1 MTSARSVPPPGFAPG
16 ASPAPAPATA
26 GPTAAAQP
34 LAAPP
39 APSPVHDLKTL
50 VLSRHAAVALET
62 DEEDRALALLDAV
75 ARDLRLDV
83 FDWTVTRG
91 LVRRG
96 HEQPLYESASPAAA
110 LAGAA
115 ELDVEA
121 LFIFRDLRRHLGEPQ
136 VSRALRDLLGALE
149 RSHRTST
156 VILLG
161 TSPELPGELEDRVVH
176 VPLGL
181 PSETEY
187 RATLTAVADSMAAGG
202 RVTVTL
208 TNDDCAALASA
219 LRGLTLNQARQ
230 ALARVA
236 IEDGQLSRDDL
247 PRLVDLKARALQA
260 DGLLEYFPPADN
272 AAALGGFDRLRAWL
286 DRAKVGFSPEARAM
300 NLPAPKGVLLVGVQ
314 GCGKSLAAKAIAR
327 SWEMPL
333 LKLDAGRLYDKYIGE
348 TERNLRKA
356 LGVAESLA
364 PSVLWIDEIEK
375 ALATGSG
382 DGSDGG
388 LSQRMLGTLLTWMAD
403 RPAEVF
409 LVATAN
415 DVFRLP
421 PELLRKGRFDELFF
435 VDLPTSAEREQILA
449 IHLRMRRQDPA
460 AFDMPVLTAATEGFS
475 GAELEQVVVG
485 ALLGSLHS
493 GTPLDTAALAREAA
507 GTVPLS
513 RSRAEDVQRLRDL
526 AAERFVPVSG

>member
-1 MTSARSVPPPGFAPG
+1 METAQSATPA
-16 ASPAPAPATA
+16 ATQAAPAATP
-26 GPTAAAQP
+26 G
-34 LAAPP
+34 
-39 APSPVHDLKTL
+39 PSPVHDLKTL
-50 VLSRHAAVALET
+50 VLSRHPAVALET
-62 DEEDRALALLDAV
+62 DEEDRALALVDAA
-75 ARDLRLDV
+75 ARDLGLAV
-83 FDWTVTRG
+83 FDWTLTRG

-96 HEQPLYESASPAAA
+96 HEQPVYETAKPAAA
-110 LAGAA
+110 LAAA
-115 ELDVEA
+115 GELDVEA
-121 LFIFRDLRRHLGEPQ
+121 LLVFRDLRSHLADAA
-136 VSRALRDLLGALE
+136 VSRALRDLLDRLE
-149 RSHRTST
+149 GSHRVST
-156 VILLG
+156 VVVLG
-161 TSPELPGELEDRVVH
+161 SRPELPPELALRVVTL
-176 VPLGL
+176 PLGL
-181 PSETEY
+181 PSEAEY
-187 RATLTAVADSMAAGG
+187 RTTLTAVADSLAAGG
-202 RVTVTL
+202 RATVTL
-208 TNDDCAALASA
+208 TAEDCAALAGA

-236 IEDGQLSRDDL
+236 IEDGRLSRDDL

-272 AAALGGFDRLRAWL
+272 TAAIGGFERLRIWL
-286 DRAKVGFSPEARAM
+286 DRARVGFSPEARAM
-300 NLPAPKGVLLVGVQ
+300 NLPAPKGVLLAGVQ

-327 SWEMPL
+327 AWQMPL

-348 TERNLRKA
+348 TERNLRRA

-382 DGSDGG
+382 DGADGG
-388 LSQRMLGTLLTWMAD
+388 LSQRILGTLLTWMAE

-435 VDLPTSAEREQILA
+435 VDLPTAAERREILA

-460 AFDMPVLTAATEGFS
+460 AFDLDAVAAATDGFS

-485 ALLGSLHS
+485 ALLGALQSR
-493 GTPLDTAALAREAA
+493 AAPTVDALLAEAA
-507 GTVPLS
+507 ATVPLS
-513 RSRAEDVQRLRDL
+513 SSRAEDVQRLRAL

>member
-1 MTSARSVPPPGFAPG
+1 METARSVPPPGFAPSSG
-16 ASPAPAPATA
+16 APAAASAAATAQQQPAPP
-26 GPTAAAQP
+26 
-34 LAAPP
+34 
-39 APSPVHDLKTL
+39 PSPVHDLKTL
-50 VLSRHAAVALET
+50 VLSRHPAVALET
-62 DEEDRALALLDAV
+62 EEEDRALALVDAA
-75 ARDLRLDV
+75 ARDLQLAV
-83 FDWTVTRG
+83 FDWTLTRG

-96 HEQPLYESASPAAA
+96 HEQPVYESAKPAAA
-110 LAGAA
+110 LLAAA
-115 ELDVEA
+115 ELSVEA
-121 LFIFRDLRRHLGEPQ
+121 IFVLRDLRPHLGDPA
-136 VSRALRDLLGALE
+136 VSRALRDLLDAFEASPRL
-149 RSHRTST
+149 ST
-156 VILLG
+156 VVLLG
-161 TSPELPGELEDRVVH
+161 TRPDLPGEIDDRVVH

-187 RATLTAVADSMAAGG
+187 RAALTAVADSLAAGG
-202 RVTVTL
+202 RAQVSL
-208 TNDDCAALASA
+208 TPDDHAALAAA

-236 IEDGQLSRDDL
+236 IEDGRLSRDDL
-247 PRLVDLKARALQA
+247 PRLVDLKARALQS

-272 AAALGGFDRLRAWL
+272 AAALGGFNRLRAWL
-286 DRAKVGFSPEARAM
+286 DRARIGFSPQARAL

-327 SWEMPL
+327 AWEMPL

-356 LGVAESLA
+356 LAVAESLA

-375 ALATGSG
+375 ALATGDG

-388 LSQRMLGTLLTWMAD
+388 LSQRMLGTILTWMNE

-435 VDLPTSAEREQILA
+435 VDLPTAEEREQILA

-460 AFDMPVLTAATEGFS
+460 AVDLGVLAAATEGFS

-485 ALLGSLHS
+485 ALLGALHAA
-493 GTPLDTAALAREAA
+493 TPLDTPALAREAA
-507 GTVPLS
+507 STVPLS
-513 RSRAEDVQRLRDL
+513 RSRAEDVQRLRAL

>member
-26 GPTAAAQP
+26 APTATAQP

-39 APSPVHDLKTL
+39 TPSPVHDLKTL

-96 HEQPLYESASPAAA
+96 HEQPLYESTSPAAA

-136 VSRALRDLLGALE
+136 VSRALRDLLGVLE

-236 IEDGQLSRDDL
+236 IEDGRLSRDDL

-435 VDLPTSAEREQILA
+435 VDLPTSDEREQILA

-460 AFDMPVLTAATEGFS
+460 AFDMPVLVAATEGFS

-485 ALLGSLHS
+485 ALLGALHG

>member
-1 MTSARSVPPPGFAPG
+1 METARSVPPPGLARSAP
-16 ASPAPAPATA
+16 PAPAPAS
-26 GPTAAAQP
+26 TAAAP
-34 LAAPP
+34 VTAALP
-39 APSPVHDLKTL
+39 APPSPVHDLKTL
-50 VLSRHAAVALET
+50 VLSRHPAVALET
-62 DEEDRALALLDAV
+62 DEEDRALDLVDAV
-75 ARDLRLDV
+75 ARDLRLTV

-96 HEQPLYESASPAAA
+96 HQQPLYESAKPMAA
-110 LAGAA
+110 LTGAA

-121 LFIFRDLRRHLGEPQ
+121 LFVFRDLRRHLGEPE
-136 VSRALRDLLGALE
+136 VSRALRDLLAGLE
-149 RSHRTST
+149 RSSRIST
-156 VILLG
+156 VVLLG
-161 TSPELPGELEDRVVH
+161 SRPDLPAELEDLVVH

-181 PSETEY
+181 PSEAEY
-187 RATLTAVADSMAAGG
+187 RTTLTAVADSLAAGG
-202 RVTVTL
+202 RAQVSL
-208 TNDDCAALASA
+208 THDDCAAIASA

-236 IEDGQLSRDDL
+236 IEDGRLSRDDL

-272 AAALGGFDRLRAWL
+272 AAALGGFNRLQAWL
-286 DRAKVGFSPEARAM
+286 DRARVGFSPQARAM

-388 LSQRMLGTLLTWMAD
+388 LSQRMLGTLLTWMAE

-435 VDLPTSAEREQILA
+435 VDLPTPDEREQILA

-460 AFDMPVLTAATEGFS
+460 GFDLAVLAAATEGFS

-485 ALLGSLHS
+485 ALLGALHA
-493 GTPLDTAALAREAA
+493 GTPPDTASLAREAA

>member
-1 MTSARSVPPPGFAPG
+1 METARSVPPPGY
-16 ASPAPAPATA
+16 APAPSA
-26 GPTAAAQP
+26 PTATGTTAV
-34 LAAPP
+34 AAPP
-39 APSPVHDLKTL
+39 PAPPVPSPVHDLKTL
-50 VLSRHAAVALET
+50 VLSRHPAVALET
-62 DEEDRALALLDAV
+62 DEEDRALDLVDAA
-75 ARDLRLDV
+75 ARDLRLAV
-83 FDWTVTRG
+83 FDWTITRG

-96 HEQPLYESASPAAA
+96 HDQPLYESTKPAAA
-110 LAGAA
+110 LAGAS

-121 LFIFRDLRRHLGEPQ
+121 LFVFRDLRRHLGEAE
-136 VSRALRDLLGALE
+136 VSRALRDLLDALV
-149 RSHRTST
+149 RSTRIST
-156 VILLG
+156 VVLVG
-161 TSPELPGELEDRVVH
+161 SRPELPAELEDRVVH

-181 PSETEY
+181 PTEAEY
-187 RATLTAVADSMAAGG
+187 RTTLTAVADSLAAGG
-202 RVTVTL
+202 RATVTL
-208 TNDDCAALASA
+208 TSDDHSALASA

-236 IEDGQLSRDDL
+236 IEDGKLSRDDL

-272 AAALGGFDRLRAWL
+272 VAALGGFDRLQAWL
-286 DRAKVGFSPEARAM
+286 DRARVGFSEQARAL

-348 TERNLRKA
+348 TERNLRRA

-388 LSQRMLGTLLTWMAD
+388 LSQRMLGTLLTWMAE

-435 VDLPTSAEREQILA
+435 VDLPTADEREQILA

-460 AFDMPVLTAATEGFS
+460 AFDLSVLSAATEGFS

-485 ALLGSLHS
+485 ALLGALHA
-493 GTPLDTAALAREAA
+493 GTPPDTAALAREAA

>member
-1 MTSARSVPPPGFAPG
+1 MPPPGFAPG
-16 ASPAPAPATA
+16 ANGATSAVAAPAPA
-26 GPTAAAQP
+26 AAATQVP
-34 LAAPP
+34 STPP
-39 APSPVHDLKTL
+39 VPSPVHDLKTL
-50 VLSRHAAVALET
+50 VLSRHPAVALET
-62 DEEDRALALLDAV
+62 DEEDRALSLVDAV
-75 ARDLRLDV
+75 ARDLRLTV
-83 FDWTVTRG
+83 FDWTLTRG
-91 LVRRG
+91 LVREG
-96 HEQPLYESASPAAA
+96 HDQPLYESSKPAVA

-121 LFIFRDLRRHLGEPQ
+121 LFVFRDLRRHLADAQ
-136 VSRALRDLLGALE
+136 VSRALRDLLDALE
-149 RSHRTST
+149 RSHRIST

-161 TSPELPGELEDRVVH
+161 GQPELPSEIAGRVVH

-181 PSETEY
+181 PSEAEY
-187 RATLTAVADSMAAGG
+187 KTALTAVTDSLAAGG
-202 RVTVTL
+202 RATVTL
-208 TNDDCAALASA
+208 TPDDCSAIAGA

-236 IEDGQLSRDDL
+236 IEDGRLSRDDL

-272 AAALGGFDRLRAWL
+272 AAALGGFTRLSAWL
-286 DRAKVGFSPEARAM
+286 ERARVGFSPQAREL

-327 SWEMPL
+327 AWEMPL

-388 LSQRMLGTLLTWMAD
+388 LSQRMLGTLLTWMAE

-435 VDLPTSAEREQILA
+435 VDLPTAAEREEILA

-460 AFDMPVLTAATEGFS
+460 GFDLAVLSAATEGFS

-485 ALLGSLHS
+485 ALLGALQA
-493 GTPLDTAALAREAA
+493 GAPADTAALAREAA